1 MGGDPANSN
10 NNAAQTSAPLTQGVP
25 GTIDVLEL
33 TSPKESPSAAKAKS
47 SSEQADAAFVSCK
60 TVEKLDLAE
69 VFVPAVPSAQP
80 IAEPRICTKDATASD
95 KIGTAVPL
103 RSSSSSSS
111 HTTSTKE
118 NSTGE
123 NGTRAAAK
131 VTWQWEHR
139 TGFKD
144 YDSGASRRIEEAYMH
159 GEAYVRLKSGKNKT
173 VPMEV
178 FFADMLQYDPVTNNN
193 RKVRRVSPNTVWA
206 RISGDWR
213 RFFAEV
219 MRSVETGMPR
229 KVIFAEYEQA
239 RKELFQGG
247 VKTVQCEKDLYS
259 KTGCIQKLARSG
271 YFFSCSIL
279 GVLLYTG
286 WMGYEAEFNNSST
299 IVGSDWYFQVV
310 EYMFGLFFLTEA
322 LIRFGAFKRKSD
334 CWKDGWFVFDAALVS
349 VQAIEIVASLILTGA
364 GEALTFLR
372 SAKLLRLLR
381 LGRIVRMLK
390 LFPEVLTLLKG
401 IKQAMRSVCYV
412 LAMLIFL
419 LFVFAIIFK
428 TQSIDDEELSS
439 KFPHLSTC
447 MYDLLLHG
455 TLLDGPAKTFYD
467 IEEHSPALAALFLG
481 FIFLSSLTVLN
492 MLIGILCDVV
502 CNVSNNEKEEQYAMK
517 LKQTIINL
525 LECYDKNDDKMIGR
539 DEFALLMQ
547 NPETRQILRRFDVDV
562 ATLLSLQESL
572 FDPDPTQIEQGSPG
586 ATEKDD
592 GKMKRRSTSKE
603 KMAQGSKT
611 LTFNEILDVIL
622 RLRGGK
628 SATVTD
634 VADLREF
641 VRVRMDHM
649 EEMHIEKQVQLDE
662 MQEELSAVNLRLSA
676 IINAMNIPDPAVEKM
691 DPERHYER
699 PGTSAT
705 MT

>member
-1 MGGDPANSN
+1 
-10 NNAAQTSAPLTQGVP
+10 
-25 GTIDVLEL
+25 
-33 TSPKESPSAAKAKS
+33 
-47 SSEQADAAFVSCK
+47 
-60 TVEKLDLAE
+60 
-69 VFVPAVPSAQP
+69 
-80 IAEPRICTKDATASD
+80 
-95 KIGTAVPL
+95 
-103 RSSSSSSS
+103 
-111 HTTSTKE
+111 
-118 NSTGE
+118 
-123 NGTRAAAK
+123 
-131 VTWQWEHR
+131 
-139 TGFKD
+139 
-144 YDSGASRRIEEAYMH
+144 
-159 GEAYVRLKSGKNKT
+159 
-173 VPMEV
+173 
-178 FFADMLQYDPVTNNN
+178 
-193 RKVRRVSPNTVWA
+193 
-206 RISGDWR
+206 
-213 RFFAEV
+213 
-219 MRSVETGMPR
+219 
-229 KVIFAEYEQA
+229 
-239 RKELFQGG
+239 
-247 VKTVQCEKDLYS
+247 
-259 KTGCIQKLARSG
+259 
-271 YFFSCSIL
+271 
-279 GVLLYTG
+279 
-286 WMGYEAEFNNSST
+286 
-299 IVGSDWYFQVV
+299 
-310 EYMFGLFFLTEA
+310 
-322 LIRFGAFKRKSD
+322 
-334 CWKDGWFVFDAALVS
+334 
-349 VQAIEIVASLILTGA
+349 
-364 GEALTFLR
+364 
-372 SAKLLRLLR
+372 
-381 LGRIVRMLK
+381 MLK

-662 MQEELSAVNLRLSA
+662 MQEELSAVKSAPQCHYQRHEHSRSCCREDGSRTALRTARYIRNNDMSLS
-676 IINAMNIPDPAVEKM
+676 
-691 DPERHYER
+691 RL
-699 PGTSAT
+699 T
-705 MT
+705 